1 MDQVDGQRDPGVASA
16 PSMEVPPDRRR
27 YGPRA
32 LRWVLAAS
40 VLLGIGWFF
49 ATRLDAAALIRALA
63 GANYGLVLLCAAGH
77 MALLHP
83 LKAWRWALM
92 LAPMQRIPRWTL
104 FQYNLAG
111 CAATNVLPAR
121 SGQAVRVLLVRRHGV
136 PVAGAISAVVLEEIL
151 NASMLAVIALP
162 LPFLLR
168 LTKHTTA
175 VLAFVGVGAFIA
187 LGLLV
192 WIARTGRARPDG
204 LWRRLADGLALLTD
218 ARAAFVVIAQT
229 AVLWVLDAAQIAL
242 LMVAIGMPAS
252 FAGAALVLLFVNLTN
267 AVPVTPGQV
276 GLFEAG
282 ATAACVALGA
292 SAEQGFALGVLY
304 HLMQAIPDTAFGAV
318 VLARASLGRREVATE
333 AAAG

>member
-1 MDQVDGQRDPGVASA
+1 MELQ
-16 PSMEVPPDRRR
+16 PSRRR
-27 YGPRA
+27 PGLRA
-32 LRWVLAAS
+32 LRWVVAAAI
-40 VLLGIGWFF
+40 LLGIGWFF
-49 ATRLDAAALIRALA
+49 ITRLDPAALLRALA

-121 SGQAVRVLLVRRHGV
+121 SGQAVRVILVARHGV
-136 PVAGAISAVVLEEIL
+136 PVAGAISSVVLEEIL
-151 NASMLAVIALP
+151 NASMLALIALP
-162 LPFLLR
+162 LPFVLR
-168 LTKHTTA
+168 LTRQTTA

-192 WIARTGRARPDG
+192 WLARAGRARADG
-204 LWRRLADGLALLTD
+204 VWRRLADGVALLTD
-218 ARAAFVVIAQT
+218 PRAALVVIAQT
-229 AVLWVLDAAQIAL
+229 AVLWLVDIAQIAV
-242 LMVAIGMPAS
+242 LMVALGMPANL
-252 FAGAALVLLFVNLTN
+252 AGAALVLLFVNLTN

-282 ATAACVALGA
+282 TTAACLAIGA

-304 HLMQAIPDTAFGAV
+304 HFMQAIPETVLGAV
-318 VLARASLGRREVATE
+318 VLARASLGRREVAAE
-333 AAAG
+333 AAG